1 MATFF
6 KGPLGG
12 FSGSIGPVV
21 GSTWKTKDVMKSQ
34 PGPRKGAPTQA
45 QLDQQA
51 RFALAGDFMNNVKK
65 LLGITMPDSSNMTGF
80 NIFLQ
85 QVLQD
90 AVTGASNAWTL
101 DYSKVQLSTG
111 DLQNAFSY
119 STASAAAGK
128 ITWTWQVDASLQEN
142 PNDKAILVAYSAD
155 LGRVAFTTAGAARS
169 AGTDSLTIAAF
180 SGKPVQTW
188 LAFMSPDGKEL
199 ADSVFTGQVTVQ

>member
-21 GSTWKTKDVMKSQ
+21 GSSWKELDVMKSQ
-34 PGPRKGAPTQA
+34 PGPRTGAPTQA
-45 QLDQQA
+45 QVDQQA
-51 RFALAGDFMNNVKK
+51 KFALAGDFMNDVKK
-65 LLGITMPDSSNMTGF
+65 LLALTMPDSGNMTGF

-90 AVTGASNAWTL
+90 AITGTSNAWKL
-101 DYSKVQLSTG
+101 DYSKVQLSIG
-111 DLQNAFSY
+111 DLGNAFGY
-119 STASAAAGK
+119 SIASAATGK
-128 ITWTWQVDASLQEN
+128 IAWTWQADAGLQDD
-142 PNDKAILVAYSAD
+142 PTDKAILVVYSPD
-155 LGRVAFTTAGAARS
+155 LGRAAYTTAGAARS

-188 LAFMSPDGKEL
+188 LSFISADGKEI
-199 ADSVFTGQVTVQ
+199 ADSVFTGQVTVM